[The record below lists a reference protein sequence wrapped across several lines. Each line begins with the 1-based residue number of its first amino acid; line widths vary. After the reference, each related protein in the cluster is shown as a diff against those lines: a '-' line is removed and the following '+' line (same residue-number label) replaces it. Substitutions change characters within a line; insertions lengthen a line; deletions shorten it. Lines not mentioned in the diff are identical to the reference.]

1 MADPVS
7 DSSTPTG
14 IDPHRRAPD
23 PAGTR
28 PKVDVHA
35 VRTLAI
41 TPSAAPAGHDQS
53 PASATEQAVTGPALD
68 DAKAGSSAAQA
79 GLGETFG
86 SPGASPRQPASAA
99 LESAAAA
106 TRAPAAALTGRS
118 TAAATFGSTARVES
132 PHGPRFQFLI
142 GGLVALAISAL
153 AITVLTLSS
162 GRDTVPA
169 DWASWHPSATGFAAA
184 AQIAAHVSPEYR
196 LATKAQ
202 MVAVQSGPLELDGIP
217 LTLVVKSSAATDAN
231 DTALAGNAV
240 LFKMC
245 GLGASC
251 SIVGTPSAERLT
263 LVRREALELAL
274 DTFEYVANA
283 DQVVVFLPPVVP
295 AAAAGAKKP
304 AAAATDALMFLASDF
319 RSELDRP
326 LSTTLDGRPPTI
338 SSVDKASDTPVVM
351 ALTKPAFY
359 SFSIVP
365 QAAEATVYLVL
376 SPLMP

>member
-41 TPSAAPAGHDQS
+41 TPSAASAGHDQA
-53 PASATEQAVTGPALD
+53 PANATEQVVTGPALD

-86 SPGASPRQPASAA
+86 SPGASPRQPALAA
-99 LESAAAA
+99 LENAAAA
-106 TRAPAAALTGRS
+106 ARAPVAALAGGS
-118 TAAATFGSTARVES
+118 TAATLGSTARAET

-184 AQIAAHVSPEYR
+184 AQIAAHVGPEYR

-217 LTLVVKSSAATDAN
+217 LTLVLKSSASTDAN
-231 DTALAGNAV
+231 ATALAGNAV

-304 AAAATDALMFLASDF
+304 AAAATDALMFQASDF

>member
-1 MADPVS
+1 MAESVS
-7 DSSTPTG
+7 DSSTPSG

-35 VRTLAI
+35 VRPAAI
-41 TPSAAPAGHDQS
+41 GPPPAPAGQGQPPPGATDQTR
-53 PASATEQAVTGPALD
+53 PGPTVD
-68 DAKAGSSAAQA
+68 GAKADSSADQA

-86 SPGASPRQPASAA
+86 QPAPSPRQSAPLDSTAAPA
-99 LESAAAA
+99 
-106 TRAPAAALTGRS
+106 RVAPAAAV
-118 TAAATFGSTARVES
+118 AAHPAGAASRGDAARVET

-153 AITVLTLSS
+153 AITFLTLRA

-169 DWASWHPSATGFAAA
+169 DWASWRPSATGFAAA
-184 AQIAAHVSPEYR
+184 AQIAAHVGPEYR
-196 LATKAQ
+196 LASNAQ
-202 MVAVQSGPLELDGIP
+202 MVAIQSGPLALDGVP
-217 LTLVVKSSAATDAN
+217 LTLVLKTSASTDAN
-231 DTALAGNAV
+231 AIALPGNAV

-245 GLGASC
+245 GLGPSC
-251 SIVGTPSAERLT
+251 AIVGTPSAERLA

-274 DTFEYVANA
+274 NTFEYVANA

-295 AAAAGAKKP
+295 AASVGAKKP
-304 AAAATDALMFLASDF
+304 AAAATDALMFQASDF

-326 LSTTLDGRPPTI
+326 LSTTLAGRPPTI
-338 SSVDKASDTPVVM
+338 STVDKASDTPVVT

-376 SPLMP
+376 SPLMS

>member
-1 MADPVS
+1 MAESVS
-7 DSSTPTG
+7 DPSTPSG

-28 PKVDVHA
+28 PKIDVRA
-35 VRTLAI
+35 VRPVAI
-41 TPSAAPAGHDQS
+41 TPPPAAAGQDH
-53 PASATEQAVTGPALD
+53 PTEQAGPAPALEGA
-68 DAKAGSSAAQA
+68 DAASSPDQA

-86 SPGASPRQPASAA
+86 GGSASPRQAALAA

-106 TRAPAAALTGRS
+106 TRVAP
-118 TAAATFGSTARVES
+118 TAAAPRSTESASVGGGTGVES
-132 PHGPRFQFLI
+132 PHRPRFQFLI
-142 GGLVALAISAL
+142 GGLIALAISAL
-153 AITVLTLSS
+153 AITFLTLRS

-169 DWASWHPSATGFAAA
+169 DWASWQPSATGFAAA
-184 AQIAAHVSPEYR
+184 AQIAAHVGPEYR
-196 LATKAQ
+196 LASNAQ
-202 MVAVQSGPLELDGIP
+202 MVAIQSGPLALDGVP
-217 LTLVVKSSAATDAN
+217 LTLVLKSSAATDA
-231 DTALAGNAV
+231 DAIALPGNAV

-245 GLGASC
+245 GLGPSC

-304 AAAATDALMFLASDF
+304 ATAATDALMFQATDY
-319 RSELDRP
+319 RSELNRP
-326 LSTTLDGRPPTI
+326 LSTTLTDRPPAI
-338 SSVDKASDTPVVM
+338 AAVDKASDTPVVT

-359 SFSIVP
+359 SFSIEP

-376 SPLMP
+376 SPLTP